1 MTLHTPPSAELT
13 PLHHLTVTMAFYFDT
28 TNNNKYLRMTT
39 TNEKHALILGASGIS
54 GWALLNQVRTYPSKT
69 SFTRISAQTNRPLSK
84 KDALIP
90 DDDRINLFNGV
101 DFTKSVEEVKKL
113 FQEKVKEIDTVTHV
127 YFTGT
132 SPEVT

>member
-1 MTLHTPPSAELT
+1 M
-13 PLHHLTVTMAFYFDT
+13 
-28 TNNNKYLRMTT
+28 

-90 DDDRINLFNGV
+90 DDDRINLFNGL
-101 DFTKSVEEVKKL
+101 DFTKSVDEVKKL
-113 FQEKVKEIDTVTHV
+113 FQEKVKDIDSVTHV

-132 SPEVT
+132 APKPARVHVTIYCTMTQV

>member
-1 MTLHTPPSAELT
+1 
-13 PLHHLTVTMAFYFDT
+13 
-28 TNNNKYLRMTT
+28 MTT

-54 GWALLNQVRTYPSKT
+54 GWALLNQVKTYPSKS

-84 KDALIP
+84 KNALIP

-113 FQEKVKEIDTVTHV
+113 FQEKVKGIDTVTHV

-132 SPEVT
+132 TAEGASVHT